1 MWFNTLIM
9 ANIMFCWC
17 VFSLDRF
24 PAEAWPFSNL
34 KSLYMEPAQLQNICF
49 LWSGTGTK
57 PKTIA
62 KAMVLPAFK
71 LSANT
76 HILAFWHP
84 TLEKTS
90 SSGFLSGFSWVTQ
103 DLSYTMPRWTSS
115 APGLHV
121 TRTCLTSSASRFE
134 ATNTPHHP
142 WRSTPCWKP
151 PTHCSAAT
159 LLGAEQTACR
169 LIKGHNKAG
178 DEATTEE

>member
-1 MWFNTLIM
+1 
-9 ANIMFCWC
+9 MFFILTVSPLRLGPFPTWSHSTWNLHSCKTSKIFA
-17 VFSLDRF
+17 FSGL
-24 PAEAWPFSNL
+24 AL
-34 KSLYMEPAQLQNICF
+34 AQ
-49 LWSGTGTK
+49 K

-62 KAMVLPAFK
+62 KAMALPAYK

-76 HILAFWHP
+76 HRLAFWHP

-90 SSGFLSGFSWVTQ
+90 SSDFLSGFSRVTQ

-134 ATNTPHHP
+134 ATFTH
-142 WRSTPCWKP
+142 
-151 PTHCSAAT
+151 PTHGEAPHAENHQHAVLRRLCWGQNK
-159 LLGAEQTACR
+159 LLAGCC